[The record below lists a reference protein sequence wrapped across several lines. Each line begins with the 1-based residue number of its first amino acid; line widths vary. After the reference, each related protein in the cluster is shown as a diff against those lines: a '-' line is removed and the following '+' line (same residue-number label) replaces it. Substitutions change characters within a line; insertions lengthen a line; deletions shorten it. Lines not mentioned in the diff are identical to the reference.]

1 MQSLPPL
8 KTMLA
13 ACARKD
19 SRYDGVFYV
28 AVKTTG
34 VFCRPVCR
42 AKPAK
47 PGNLEFFRTAQQ
59 CLYHGYRAC
68 KLCRPLDAG
77 RRPPVVVEKLM
88 SCVEQSPTERLRGQ
102 DLLKLGIDPSTARRQ
117 FRSYTGMTFAAYQ
130 RARRMGVALAQV
142 RKGAPVTH
150 AQVDAGFESPSGFRD
165 AFARLFGASAS
176 RSDGVAA
183 LVSTWLPTPLGP
195 MVAVACEQG
204 IVMLEFADRK
214 GLENAILKLRHRF
227 GSRAAPAAV
236 VPGEHQHLDL
246 LRRELFQYFEGTR
259 QLFTVPLAP
268 RGSPFEQRAWQ
279 HLRSITYGQTCSYQE
294 EATAIGHPSAVRA
307 VGRANGCNNIAIL
320 VPCHRV
326 IASSGE
332 LCGYGGGVAR
342 KRWLLDHERRHV
354 QSQVN
359 RLSRNVSAPQ
369 LAFG

>member
-1 MQSLPPL
+1 
-8 KTMLA
+8 
-13 ACARKD
+13 
-19 SRYDGVFYV
+19 
-28 AVKTTG
+28 
-34 VFCRPVCR
+34 
-42 AKPAK
+42 
-47 PGNLEFFRTAQQ
+47 
-59 CLYHGYRAC
+59 
-68 KLCRPLDAG
+68 
-77 RRPPVVVEKLM
+77 
-88 SCVEQSPTERLRGQ
+88 
-102 DLLKLGIDPSTARRQ
+102 
-117 FRSYTGMTFAAYQ
+117 
-130 RARRMGVALAQV
+130 
-142 RKGAPVTH
+142 
-150 AQVDAGFESPSGFRD
+150 
-165 AFARLFGASAS
+165 
-176 RSDGVAA
+176 VAA

-246 LRRELFQYFEGTR
+246 LRRELSQYFEGTR
-259 QLFTVPLAP
+259 QLFTVPLAA